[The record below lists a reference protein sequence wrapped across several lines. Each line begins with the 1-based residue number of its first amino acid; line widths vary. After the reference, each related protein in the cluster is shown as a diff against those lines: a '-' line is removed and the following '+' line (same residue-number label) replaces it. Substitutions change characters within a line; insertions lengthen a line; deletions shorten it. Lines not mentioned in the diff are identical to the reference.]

1 MVFSL
6 DDFYL
11 TAADQALLA
20 QRHSDN
26 ELLRYRGNAGTHD
39 LRLLLDSLTALKRGA
54 SVSLPV
60 YDKALLD
67 GRGDR
72 VDISGWR
79 RVDGRFALYIPFVID
94 SGAVDVV
101 VLEVTQP

>member
-1 MVFSL
+1 MFSL

-11 TAADQALLA
+11 TAAEQSLLA
-20 QRHSDN
+20 RRHPDN
-26 ELLRYRGNAGTHD
+26 ELLQYRGNAGTHD
-39 LRLLLDSLTALKRGA
+39 LRLLNESIAALKCGK
-54 SVSLPV
+54 SVLLPV

-79 RVDGRFALYIPFVID
+79 RVDGKCGLWRLFRN
-94 SGAVDVV
+94 
-101 VLEVTQP
+101 